1 MPSHDPPPA
10 SLEVSPATVEKS
22 LVLAVTPWSTE
33 HSIPTLPTSTV
44 PSEQPRSAPTAP
56 RTGKLKNTP
65 GRNVLKTCCI
75 HTIFYIRIL

>member
-22 LVLAVTPWSTE
+22 PVLAVTPWSTE
-33 HSIPTLPTSTV
+33 HSIPTLPTSTI

-56 RTGKLKNTP
+56 RTGKLKNVKDPETKVSK
-65 GRNVLKTCCI
+65 GNSGENEN
-75 HTIFYIRIL
+75 